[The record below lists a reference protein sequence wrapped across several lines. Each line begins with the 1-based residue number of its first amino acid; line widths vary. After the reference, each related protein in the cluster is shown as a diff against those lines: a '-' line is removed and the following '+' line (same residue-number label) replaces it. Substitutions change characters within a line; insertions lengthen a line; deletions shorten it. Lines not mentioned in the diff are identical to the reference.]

1 MPAQIWCYS
10 PRPASE
16 EKESLKGSKLG
27 RLIVWYA
34 VVMVVHDE
42 FFKMIF
48 VKKQSFIYILSIEG
62 YTAQKRLLAKK
73 RRMIMEAQ

>member
-1 MPAQIWCYS
+1 MI
-10 PRPASE
+10 
-16 EKESLKGSKLG
+16 
-27 RLIVWYA
+27 
-34 VVMVVHDE
+34 VHDE

-73 RRMIMEAQ
+73 RRTIMEAQ